1 MITNDNKSFVGYLN
15 KLVNEYNNSFHIYS
29 GKNSVDANYSSL
41 TEKNE
46 SGHKA
51 SKFNVGD
58 WVKIT
63 IYKNIFRKSYIK
75 NWLGEIFVIDSV
87 LKIIHGHIKSTI

>member
-1 MITNDNKSFVGYLN
+1 MIANDNKSFVGYLN
-15 KLVNEYNNSFHIYS
+15 KLVNEYNNSFHSSS

-51 SKFNVGD
+51 FKFNVGD
-58 WVKIT
+58 
-63 IYKNIFRKSYIK
+63 
-75 NWLGEIFVIDSV
+75 
-87 LKIIHGHIKSTI
+87 

>member
-1 MITNDNKSFVGYLN
+1 MIANDNKSFVGYLN
-15 KLVNEYNNSFHIYS
+15 KLVNEYNNSFHSSS
-29 GKNSVDANYSSL
+29 GKNPVDANYSSL

-58 WVKIT
+58 
-63 IYKNIFRKSYIK
+63 
-75 NWLGEIFVIDSV
+75 
-87 LKIIHGHIKSTI
+87 